1 MVHPV
6 SAHPTRPRV
15 CGVDG
20 CPGGWVVADA
30 DGCTVVTTLAEIVDR
45 YSLIGIDMPIGLADD
60 GKRTCDSD
68 ARKALFRR
76 ASTVFTPPPRPL
88 LHINDYATAN
98 TESRRRFG
106 RGISKQSFMIW
117 PRIRELDALV
127 RTAPD
132 RFVEIHPE
140 CSFLA
145 IAGEPL
151 LSKHSE
157 AGKIFRKKFLE
168 TALGGLPTVP
178 RGAKV
183 DDFLDAH
190 AVLWSALRFVR
201 GEHITYGDGERDSL
215 GLAMRIVA

>member
-1 MVHPV
+1 M
-6 SAHPTRPRV
+6 SAQPTSTQV

-30 DGCTVVTTLAEIVDR
+30 NGCTVVPTLAEIVHR
-45 YSLIGIDMPIGLADD
+45 YSLIGIDMPIGLAAD
-60 GKRTCDSD
+60 GRRSCDVE

-88 LHINDYATAN
+88 VHIEDYATAN
-98 TESRRRFG
+98 AESRIRFG

-117 PRIRELDALV
+117 PRIRELDAIARV
-127 RTAPD
+127 VPD

-145 IAGEPL
+145 IAGEVLP
-151 LSKHSE
+151 SKHSE
-157 AGKIFRKKFLE
+157 AGKKFRKNFLE
-168 TALGGLPTVP
+168 TALGGLPAVP

-201 GEHITYGDGERDSL
+201 NEHITYGDGALDGV